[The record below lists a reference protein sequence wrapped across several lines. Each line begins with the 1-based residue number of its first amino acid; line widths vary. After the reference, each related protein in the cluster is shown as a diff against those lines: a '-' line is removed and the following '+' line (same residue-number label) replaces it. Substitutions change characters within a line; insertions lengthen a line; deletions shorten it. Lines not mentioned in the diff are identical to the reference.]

1 MSFTVDQVNFL
12 DANADLVMAKRLFEV
27 SFTSADYRLAEGELP
42 ITTTDAKTWEPAF
55 NWIEA
60 SPIEDGDPLEAI
72 PATYKVGRLT
82 PTLISDAF
90 NSRSE
95 WFQRPISQYLQLLAD
110 GAAVGPPIL
119 LHKGRIEDIS
129 VTRTAGEESLT
140 IRAETLFAN
149 RNHTPLGAYTD
160 RDQQAR
166 SSGDRG
172 CEYVPSFKEKVITG
186 WLRA

>member
-1 MSFTVDQVNFL
+1 MSFTVDQVNLL
-12 DANADLVMAKRLFEV
+12 DANAELVQAKRLFEV
-27 SFTSADYRLAEGELP
+27 SFTSVDYRMAEGELQV
-42 ITTTDAKTWEPAF
+42 TTTDAKVWQPAF
-55 NWIEA
+55 GWIEA

-72 PATYKVGRLT
+72 PATYKVSELVSD
-82 PTLISDAF
+82 LISDAL
-90 NSRSE
+90 NNRAE
-95 WFQRPISQYLQLLAD
+95 WFQRPLSQYLQLFSA

-119 LHKGRIEDIS
+119 LHKGRIEDIQ
-129 VTRTAGEESLT
+129 VTKSATEESLT

-166 SSGDRG
+166 SSGDLG
-172 CEYVPSFKEKVITG
+172 CEYVPSFKEKVIKG